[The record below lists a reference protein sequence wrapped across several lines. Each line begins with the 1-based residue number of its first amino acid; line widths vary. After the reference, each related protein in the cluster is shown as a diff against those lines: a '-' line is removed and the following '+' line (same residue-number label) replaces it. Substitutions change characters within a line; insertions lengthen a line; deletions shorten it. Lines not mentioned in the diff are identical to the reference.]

1 MARRPIIALPGDD
14 ATNGWANILPARTP
28 TAPLEGAVVADWV
41 VVGAGFAGLAATRRL
56 AENRPNDKIV
66 LLDAQTMGDGAAAR
80 NSGFVIDLPHN
91 VGAELSDLEAEYRI
105 MRLSRAARDYN
116 EENVAKFG
124 IECNWSR
131 RGQYMA
137 AVSGYGVDHLEAF
150 TRELDALDEPYRL
163 LGAKE
168 TAAALGTS
176 YYRAAVHTPGT
187 ALMQPAALVRGL
199 ADSMP
204 ENVTLHEQTPV
215 TAIDYGGRIRMETPK
230 GSIDSGAVILAV
242 NGFAPQF
249 GHYNQRIFTIRAFAS
264 LTRPLTADEQAA
276 LGGEHDWGILPTNA
290 FAAATLRYTQD
301 NRLLFRQTM
310 GYANRLTTHASD
322 NIRARP
328 GHIPL
333 FRARFPMLPEVE
345 FEHTWAGYLCLSRNF
360 GHGFGRHGPN
370 VYTAICQN
378 AMGATKGTAS
388 GMLVAD
394 LACGVDNPLIADME
408 ALGQPERLP
417 PRPFLDIG
425 AWATIKWWV
434 WQGRSER

>member
-1 MARRPIIALPGDD
+1 MMQQIDSLPGDD
-14 ATNGWANILPARTP
+14 ATNGWAHILPARTP
-28 TAPLEGAVVADWV
+28 TPPLEGAVVADWV

-56 AENRPNDKIV
+56 AENRPNDRII
-66 LLDAQTMGDGAAAR
+66 LLDAQTMGDGASAR

-91 VGAELSDLEAEYRI
+91 VGAELSDLEAEHRV
-105 MRLSRAARDYN
+105 MRLARAARDYN
-116 EENVAKFG
+116 EDNVAKFA
-124 IECNWSR
+124 IDCNWSR

-137 AVSGYGVDHLEAF
+137 AVSGYGVDHLEDF
-150 TRELDALDEPYRL
+150 TRNLDALDEPYRL
-163 LGAKE
+163 LDGKQ
-168 TAAALGTS
+168 TAAALGTE

-204 ENVTLHEQTPV
+204 DNVTLHEQTPV
-215 TAIDYGGRIRMETPK
+215 TAVDYGNRIRLETPK
-230 GSIDSGAVILAV
+230 GSIDSGAIILAV

-249 GHYNQRIFTIRAFAS
+249 GHYGRHLFAIRAFAS

-276 LGGEHDWGILPTNA
+276 LGGDHDWGILPTNA

-301 NRLLFRQTM
+301 NRLLFRQSMSYT
-310 GYANRLTTHASD
+310 NRLTTRPSD
-322 NIRARP
+322 NDGVRP

-333 FRARFPMLPEVE
+333 FRARFPMLPEVG
-345 FEHTWAGYLCLSRNF
+345 FEYTWAGYLCLSRNF
-360 GHGFGRHGPN
+360 GHGFGRRAPN

-425 AWATIKWWV
+425 AWAAINWWA
-434 WQGRSER
+434 WQGRGER